1 MWTRLPSSG
10 LRVTGA
16 DRTDFVHGQMT
27 GDLRGAPTPGL
38 VPCAFLNVRG
48 QIEQFARAYR
58 RPDDIYLHLDAGQAA
73 PLAARLRRYIIFD
86 QVELEDVSDTL
97 RSVHVWDQAAPGWDE
112 AGAAAQQWTL
122 GDSLVLGG
130 RVNRTGRPGVDLHF
144 LTRDE
149 AAVLAALGGE
159 ERPLGELDALRI
171 VAGIPDIHR
180 DALTGTLPQEVGLD
194 VRGPLP
200 AISYRKG
207 CYVGQEIM
215 ARIEARGQT
224 RFHLARVAGEGVPSH
239 AEIHQGEKVV
249 GQTGLSSGPH
259 ALARLRRELEDGAA
273 VNVGAAVEVGG
284 VTAHVQLLGHD

>member
-58 RPDDIYLHLDAGQAA
+58 RPDDIYLHLGAGQAA
-73 PLAARLRRYIIFD
+73 LLAARLRRYIIFD
-86 QVELEDVSDTL
+86 QVELEDVSDVL
-97 RSVHVWDQAAPGWDE
+97 RTVHVWAQPVPGWDD

-122 GDSLVLGG
+122 ADSLVLGG
-130 RVNRTGRPGVDLHF
+130 RVNRSGQPGVDLHY
-144 LTRDE
+144 LARDE
-149 AAVLAALGGE
+149 AAVLAALGSE
-159 ERPLGELDALRI
+159 ERPLSELDALR
-171 VAGIPDIHR
+171 VAAGLPDIER
-180 DALTGTLPQEVGLD
+180 DGLTGTLPQEVGLD
-194 VRGPLP
+194 VGGPLP

-224 RFHLARVAGEGVPSH
+224 RFHLARVAGNGVPSH
-239 AEIHQGEKVV
+239 AEIRQGDRVV
-249 GQTGLSSGPH
+249 GQTGLSTGAM
-259 ALARLRRELEDGAA
+259 ALARLRRELEDGAE
-273 VNVGAAVEVGG
+273 VEVGG
-284 VTAHVQLLGHD
+284 VTARVQLLGHD